1 MTECRIT
8 SKVAVM
14 EISEYMTKESI
25 AQQGGYGL
33 ATKGPQHDEAWLIF
47 MDQVHHLLPTFQDMP
62 TEEKKMKALRQYR
75 EAQYEKLMDAVSERR
90 GWDRDSIP
98 IVAKLRD
105 LGMDLPEI
113 LEVIEEA
120 KQVS

>member
-1 MTECRIT
+1 
-8 SKVAVM
+8 
-14 EISEYMTKESI
+14 
-25 AQQGGYGL
+25 
-33 ATKGPQHDEAWLIF
+33 
-47 MDQVHHLLPTFQDMP
+47 
-62 TEEKKMKALRQYR
+62 MKALRQYR

-98 IVAKLRD
+98 IVAKLRE